1 MILGVYWYFKFPE
14 NLYHFK
20 FFSFMQGYGGHTD
33 SLAELETKVQVDD
46 IKNFLNRLEILK
58 AKFPQTYL
66 QLKINGNQVMITIGD
81 DQLFDYYFQLAA
93 EMEELLTDQNA
104 VLLDGHIPFE
114 AQYTKNYDPE
124 REIFR
129 TIEHR
134 FIQMTG
140 SDFRQNNAEN
150 FSIRIDCNLPLVYK
164 KNCINDLAAICREE
178 NLSVFYYHDFDFNDQ
193 CNLMLFF
200 TNGRQYKDQSID
212 VDVNSFGKK
221 IRDLSQ
227 KYPLRFGH
235 FGGMKYYPL
244 NGPHIELMVDEDYI
258 IKKK

>member
-20 FFSFMQGYGGHTD
+20 YFKFLQGYGGHAD
-33 SLAELETKVQVDD
+33 NPAGLETKVQVDD
-46 IKNFLNRLEILK
+46 IENFLYRLEILK
-58 AKFPQTYL
+58 AEFPYTYL
-66 QLKINGNQVMITIGD
+66 QLKINGNQVMMTIGN

-93 EMEELLTDQNA
+93 EIEKLLTDQNA
-104 VLLDGHIPFE
+104 ILLDEQIPFE
-114 AQYTKNYDPE
+114 IQYTKNYLPE
-124 REIFR
+124 RKIFR

-150 FSIRIDCNLPLVYK
+150 FSIRVDCNIPLAYK
-164 KNCINDLAAICREE
+164 KDFINDLVAICHEE
-178 NLSVFYYHDFDFNDQ
+178 NLSVFYYHDFYFGDQ

-200 TNGRQYKDQSID
+200 TNGRQYKDQVID
-212 VDVNSFGKK
+212 IDINTFGAKV
-221 IRDLSQ
+221 RDLSQ
-227 KYPLRFGH
+227 KYPFHFGH